1 MNITQSIHS
10 SRYKEFRRNYSLVL
24 ISENAK
30 YVLFILSMC
39 LFLILKTLNWV
50 TSHFVFLLKSS
61 QNEITDPN
69 TKSVVR
75 PTKFTK
81 HIFSDSI

>member
-1 MNITQSIHS
+1 M
-10 SRYKEFRRNYSLVL
+10 VL
-24 ISENAK
+24 ISENAEN
-30 YVLFILSMC
+30 VSFILSMC

-69 TKSVVR
+69 TE
-75 PTKFTK
+75 
-81 HIFSDSI
+81 SIV